1 MRQLK
6 TADIFAFARVIK
18 ASGIRADLNAFIQ
31 KLSQQENADREK
43 VGIDTIMMIAEALVE
58 KKAEAA
64 IYEALAPI
72 LEMTPQQVEDLP
84 PSELFADL
92 KQLAKDNDL
101 ESFFGS
107 VFRTLGSK

>member
-18 ASGIRADLNAFIQ
+18 ASGIRSDLNAFIQ
-31 KLSQQENADREK
+31 QLSNQKDIDREK
-43 VGIDTIMMIAEALVE
+43 VGIDTFLMIAEALVE
-58 KKAEAA
+58 KQAEHA

-72 LEMTPQQVEDLP
+72 MEMTPQQVEDMP
-84 PSELFADL
+84 PSELFTAL

-107 VFRTLGSK
+107 AFRTLGSS

>member
-31 KLSQQENADREK
+31 QLSHQDEVDREK
-43 VGIDTIMMIAEALVE
+43 VGIDTFLMIAEALVE
-58 KKAEAA
+58 KNAEKA

-72 LEMTPQQVEDLP
+72 MELTPKQVEDLP
-84 PSELFADL
+84 PSELFANM

-107 VFRTLGSK
+107 VFRTLGSN